1 MKPKSVPAPRR
12 QIQKISPERL
22 RRSVASSCALESELS
37 VAEIERQ
44 LQNRNPQFK
53 HVGLAF

>member
-1 MKPKSVPAPRR
+1 MNLKSAPIPRR
-12 QIQKISPERL
+12 QIQKVSRERL

-44 LQNRNPQFK
+44 LQKRNPQFK
-53 HVGLAF
+53 HIGLAF